1 LGKSE
6 KRTLESNLMILLAHL
21 LKLKVQHD
29 APPSMKDS
37 WYCSIIE
44 HRQRIEKN
52 LRNTPSLKSY
62 LETAI
67 EEAYPDARQVAIKE
81 GKLAQFGVPI
91 PSENDYPQICPFS
104 QEQILDENFY
114 GN

>member
-1 LGKSE
+1 
-6 KRTLESNLMILLAHL
+6 MILLAQL

-29 APPSMKDS
+29 EPPSMEDS
-37 WYCSIIE
+37 WYCSMIE

-67 EEAYPDARQVAIKE
+67 EETYR
-81 GKLAQFGVPI
+81 LFW
-91 PSENDYPQICPFS
+91 FS
-104 QEQILDENFY
+104 CVNFCY
-114 GN
+114 ELKQANSLSRRC

>member
-1 LGKSE
+1 
-6 KRTLESNLMILLAHL
+6 MILLAQL

-29 APPSMKDS
+29 EPPSMEDS
-37 WYCSIIE
+37 WYCSMIE

-67 EEAYPDARQVAIKE
+67 EETYPDASQVAIKE

-91 PSENDYPQICPFS
+91 PAENDYPQICPFS
-104 QEQILDENFY
+104 QEQI
-114 GN
+114 